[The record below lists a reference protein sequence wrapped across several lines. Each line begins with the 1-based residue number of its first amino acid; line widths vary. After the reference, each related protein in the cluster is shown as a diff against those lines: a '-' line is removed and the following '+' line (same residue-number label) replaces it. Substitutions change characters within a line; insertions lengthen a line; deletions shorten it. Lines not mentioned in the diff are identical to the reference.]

1 MKTRA
6 ILWAFIC
13 LALTGFST
21 SLLFCAEKT
30 VDHFFDK
37 LLRIP
42 RGIQVLQTSSHN
54 KTGQNWDEYWPQ
66 YVDENGE
73 EVIFD
78 ATGPGCVKSMWGTNF
93 DPEAVIKLYF
103 DGEKKARYQ
112 AKITDFY
119 KGSHPDFPRPLVSYE
134 RRGKYGDNPFAGNA
148 FVPIPFEK
156 SLKITVRGTA
166 HFYHILYERYPFGAD
181 LKSFAGKEAHS
192 PLLDAFAYRFNEQV
206 ETLDRISFNRE
217 EPLIPGEP
225 VILFSIKEQAGI
237 IRELVLEGDG
247 SEDFF
252 QRTRLRMNW
261 DKSVRFQVLAPVGIF
276 FGSAVRANDTR
287 SLPLDVKKLDYGR
300 VRLRC
305 RFPMPFWEE
314 AEIQIVNLSGRKL
327 APLKASLVIGAN
339 PIPRDEGTH
348 FTTMYHEGE
357 TVYGHD
363 WMLFESTGSGWY
375 AGTVQ
380 SMQFQHYCEG
390 DEHFYMDGAL
400 SPQINGTGSEDY
412 YLACFWPNLDF
423 DMPFG
428 CVAGD
433 VAIEGG
439 GYLSGYYTRP
449 SSYSRYHL
457 EAPIPFYSGL
467 SAKIQHGGLSH
478 IQSRYRS
485 LAFAYCSPRI
495 LLTQTDFLDVGNAVS
510 EKAHGYSCSDVSAIR
525 LLDSH
530 PEGDFFEASIR
541 GEGRYHKGGSISFD
555 VAVNQD
561 NGGVRIRRR
570 LDQEVSCQ
578 GARVFVDGR
587 YAGTWYW
594 GYRNEFLRWYEQ
606 DFDLPAGL
614 TREKSVLRIRLELLS
629 PVFVQIPDPEAREI
643 RYPGTI
649 FTDFSYSVFCFDS
662 TRGGL

>member
-1 MKTRA
+1 MKA
-6 ILWAFIC
+6 KIIIC
-13 LALTGFST
+13 TVLYIALAGFLRPLSIY
-21 SLLFCAEKT
+21 AGKT
-30 VDHFFDK
+30 EDHFFDK

-78 ATGPGCVKSMWGTNF
+78 AAGPGCVKSMWGTNF

-103 DGEKKARYQ
+103 DGEKTASCQ

-119 KGSHPDFPRPLVSYE
+119 KGAHPDFPSPLVSYE

-148 FVPIPFEK
+148 FVPIPFAK

-166 HFYHILYERYPFGAD
+166 HFYHILYEKYPFGAD
-181 LKSFAGKEAHS
+181 LKSFTGKEDHN
-192 PLLDAFAYRFNEQV
+192 PLLDAFAHRFVDPE
-206 ETLDRISFNRE
+206 EPLDRIEFTME
-217 EPLIPGEP
+217 EALMPGEP
-225 VILFSIKEQAGI
+225 LVLFSIKEQAGI
-237 IRELVLEGDG
+237 IREFVLEGDG

-252 QRTRLRMNW
+252 QRTRLRMKW
-261 DKSVRFQVLAPVGIF
+261 DKSNRFQVLAPVGIF

-287 SLPLDVKKLDYGR
+287 SLPLDVKKLANGR
-300 VRLRC
+300 VRLSC
-305 RFPMPFWEE
+305 RFPMPFREE

-327 APLKASLVIGAN
+327 APLKASLVVGAN
-339 PIPRDEGTH
+339 PIKEEEGTY

-390 DEHFYMDGAL
+390 DEHFYVDGAL

-433 VAIEGG
+433 VDLEGG
-439 GYLSGYYTRP
+439 GYLSGYYAHP
-449 SSYSRYHL
+449 SAYSRFHL
-457 EAPIPFYSGL
+457 EAPIPFHTGI

-478 IQSRYRS
+478 IQSSYRS
-485 LAFAYCSPRI
+485 LAFVYRSPRI
-495 LLTQTDFLDVGNAVS
+495 LLTQTDFLDVGNPVS
-510 EKAHGYSCSDVSAIR
+510 EKAHGYSCSEGSPIR

-530 PEGDFFEASIR
+530 PEGDFFETSIR
-541 GEGRYHKGGSISFD
+541 EEGRYHKGGSISFK
-555 VAVNQD
+555 VALNQD

-570 LDQEVSCQ
+570 LDQEVPCQ
-578 GARVFVDGR
+578 GARVYVDGR
-587 YAGTWYW
+587 DAGTWYW

-614 TREKSVLRIRLELLS
+614 TRGKSVLSIRLDLLT
-629 PVFVQIPDPEAREI
+629 PVTVQIPDPEAPEI
-643 RYPGTI
+643 RYPGTV
-649 FTDFSYSVFCFDS
+649 FTDFFYSVFCFDS
-662 TRGGL
+662 TRGGK